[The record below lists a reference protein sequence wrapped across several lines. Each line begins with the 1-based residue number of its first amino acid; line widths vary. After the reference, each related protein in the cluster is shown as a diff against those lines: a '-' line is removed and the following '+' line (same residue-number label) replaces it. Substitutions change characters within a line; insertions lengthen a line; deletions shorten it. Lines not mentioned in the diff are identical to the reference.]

1 MKKSHK
7 FGIVFIGIAC
17 TGFFY
22 YTMYQER
29 YDKRMAFK
37 TLKPDMPNI
46 TLSNVANKPEN
57 KEQTQ
62 SNTQK
67 IALENHPDL
76 LNDLEQ
82 DQDLDEGENN
92 YPYDEQEGKNSS
104 NSDSTTANIVDASAS
119 IDIPDQVD
127 LWQLEDYED
136 IEIDSIPAIQTTLPV
151 ESIQTFKV
159 GQELNF
165 ALPGGPGTMSSTLV
179 NAINPI
185 PGVTVWEGEMD
196 VSGSTGNIIVSQG
209 KIETQFTITTPTTV
223 YTASVDN
230 QTGRTVIVDQAEYA
244 ARILP
249 IDDTAKLNP
258 SELIPIP

>member
-1 MKKSHK
+1 MKKSHN
-7 FGIVFIGIAC
+7 FGIAFIGIAC

-22 YTMYQER
+22 YAMHQGR
-29 YDKRMAFK
+29 YDKRMAFE
-37 TLKPDMPNI
+37 TLKPDIPNVR
-46 TLSNVANKPEN
+46 LSNMANKSDS
-57 KEQTQ
+57 KEQTSSDAQ
-62 SNTQK
+62 Q
-67 IALENHPDL
+67 IALENHLDL
-76 LNDLEQ
+76 LNDL
-82 DQDLDEGENN
+82 DQDLGEGENDSS
-92 YPYDEQEGKNSS
+92 YDEQKGKNSS
-104 NSDSTTANIVDASAS
+104 NNDSTTANIVDASAS

-127 LWQLEDYED
+127 LWQLEDYEN
-136 IEIDSIPAIQTTLPV
+136 IEVDSIPAIQTTLPV

-249 IDDTAKLNP
+249 IDDTAKLDP